1 MFTPT
6 YFSIVVITFIEEVLE
21 SKGLDVEMMRG
32 MLQNQE
38 DAIRKEAEKILRE
51 TAESLWKQ
59 VEHNINIV
67 SEMLND
73 EFPDEKID
81 YLVVDKVLK
90 TLTLNVSIL
99 VLYSYSFNTKITN
112 IGFIT
117 LKRFRQTL

>member
-6 YFSIVVITFIEEVLE
+6 YLFIVVIAYIEEFLE

-67 SEMLND
+67 NEMLND

-90 TLTLNVSIL
+90 TLTLNVCIL
-99 VLYSYSFNTKITN
+99 VL
-112 IGFIT
+112 
-117 LKRFRQTL
+117 